1 MAGALADFSR
11 RSLQYKVAVFTGAGV
26 LLGLVYWQFM
36 LSPLIDERD
45 AANEE
50 LENQKGEQARLKD
63 QKKRYDDL
71 VADEARLRAEIEQNQ
86 KALPTEAEMP
96 AFFDTLSRKTGEAG
110 IELLKR
116 EIKPD
121 VIIDALGSGP
131 APGKAAAPAA
141 AGTATFIKVPV
152 EIEVVGS
159 FYQIKKFLSSLRPK
173 RNTASAADPDAVQEK
188 DRLVTIEALTV
199 TDPKVKNNEIVLT
212 ARFTASTFRAK
223 PAETPALPAAPG
235 GAAAPARPPG
245 PGAAAAPAKPG
256 VAARPSTMKAKTE
269 GAMDASEER
278 TRNAA
283 ESAGEKVMRDSS
295 SGSGSGVDRV
305 KGGM

>member
-1 MAGALADFSR
+1 MAGALEDFSR
-11 RSLQYKVAVFTGAGV
+11 RPLQFKVLVFVGIAA
-26 LLGLVYWQFM
+26 LLGLLYWQFM
-36 LSPLIDERD
+36 LSPLIAARD
-45 AANEE
+45 AAQED
-50 LENQKGEQARLKD
+50 LKSQKVEQDKLRK
-63 QKKRYDDL
+63 QKQRYDDL
-71 VADEARLRAEIEQNQ
+71 VADEARLTADTEQNQ

-121 VIIDALGSGP
+121 IIIDALGSGP
-131 APGKAAAPAA
+131 APAPGRPAAPAA
-141 AGTATFIKVPV
+141 AGSATFIKVPV
-152 EIEVVGS
+152 EIEVVGT

-173 RNTASAADPDAVQEK
+173 RDAAAAADPDAVQEK

-223 PAETPALPAAPG
+223 PAEAPALP
-235 GAAAPARPPG
+235 AAPARPPG
-245 PGAAAAPAKPG
+245 PGAAAAPVKPG
-256 VAARPSTMKAKTE
+256 VAAKPGTMKAKTE
-269 GAMDASEER
+269 NAMDASEER

-283 ESAGEKVMRDSS
+283 ESGGEKVMRDSS